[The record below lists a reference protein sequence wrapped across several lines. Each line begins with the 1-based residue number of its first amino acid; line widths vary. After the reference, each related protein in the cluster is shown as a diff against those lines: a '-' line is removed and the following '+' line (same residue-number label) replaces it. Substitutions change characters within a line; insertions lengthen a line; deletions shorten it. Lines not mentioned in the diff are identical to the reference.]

1 MHAMVPSPTPKPN
14 RPHRLPPLILSALA
28 LTLTLAFQAL
38 AADSTA
44 SAAAAPAPADAPT
57 SFQWNAFLGPFHM
70 LVLHLPIG
78 FIAAAAALEALAWRR
93 PSPDLRL
100 AARALLG
107 LTLASGIA
115 AAVTGLLRASQGGFD
130 PDLVL
135 EHRNHGYGF
144 LAFTLAACI
153 TAHFAHRPAASS
165 KALALHRITLT
176 LAFLMVTSAGHHG
189 GSLTHGSRF
198 LAEGAPAWLAPFLGH
213 ESPTASPAPAAPAPD
228 GQPGPAD
235 PSTANPSSPSLYA
248 STIQPLFESKC
259 YACHGPEKHRGDYR
273 LDLRDHALRGGDS
286 GAPGIVPGDPTQSSV
301 LRLILLPRDHDDAMP
316 PEGKPG
322 LTPAEILAIAHWI
335 QAGAPFDSPSP

>member
-1 MHAMVPSPTPKPN
+1 MHAMVPSPTPKPI
-14 RPHRLPPLILSALA
+14 RQHRLPTLLLAALS
-28 LTLTLAFQAL
+28 LTSISSLAFQAL
-38 AADSTA
+38 AADIPAAPTA
-44 SAAAAPAPADAPT
+44 PAPAPADAPT
-57 SFQWNAFLGPFHM
+57 SFQWSAFLGPFHM

-93 PSPDLRL
+93 PSPDLRF
-100 AARALLG
+100 AARVLLG
-107 LTLASGIA
+107 LTLASGVA

-144 LAFTLAACI
+144 LALTLAACV

-165 KALALHRITLT
+165 KALALHRFTLT

-213 ESPTASPAPAAPAPD
+213 ESPAPTPTTPDAQPDPATPAN
-228 GQPGPAD
+228 
-235 PSTANPSSPSLYA
+235 TSLYT

-273 LDLRDHALRGGDS
+273 LDLRDQALRGGDS
-286 GAPGIVPGDPTQSSV
+286 GSPGIVPGDPMKSSV

-335 QAGAPFDSPSP
+335 QAGAPFDSPAP